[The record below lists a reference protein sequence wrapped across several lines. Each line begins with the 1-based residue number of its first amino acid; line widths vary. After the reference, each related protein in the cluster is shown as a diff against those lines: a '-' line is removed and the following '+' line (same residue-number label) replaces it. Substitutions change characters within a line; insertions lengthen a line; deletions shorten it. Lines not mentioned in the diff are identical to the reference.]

1 MQAGLVENQPIDLSN
16 RPKSTFD
23 DVDGDG
29 DVGVAGR
36 QQQQPPCQQARL
48 LGCN

>member
-1 MQAGLVENQPIDLSN
+1 MQAGLVENQPIDLSI

-36 QQQQPPCQQARL
+36 QQQPPCQQARL